1 MSRLIDPFALLMPSS
16 VWIVARLS
24 WNASPF
30 PTANEGKQ
38 FSIDDLDRITFGATH
53 HSETPRFVLRARGE
67 KRRSEDSCSC
77 SLCFNNSIKG
87 TYQTGSN
94 FDGGLVGN
102 PSLY

>member
-1 MSRLIDPFALLMPSS
+1 VFGKAASVAIRAADFVKNALRLIDPSALLMPSS

-67 KRRSEDSCSC
+67 KRRSEDSYS
-77 SLCFNNSIKG
+77 
-87 TYQTGSN
+87 
-94 FDGGLVGN
+94 
-102 PSLY
+102 